1 MDKLPDKYKPA
12 DFESDIYNFW
22 LEKGYFHSEISSE
35 KKPYSIVIPPPNITG
50 YLHVG
55 HALNNSLQDIM
66 IRYARMKGFAACW
79 FPGTDHAG
87 IATQNV
93 VEKELGKSGV
103 TRFMLGREKFVEKV
117 WEWRGQYGSRI
128 ISQLKSLGCSCDW
141 DRLRFTFDDDYVK
154 SVNHEFVTLY
164 NAGLIYRGNYIVNWC
179 PRCLTAVSD
188 IEVEHKEKKGNLWDI
203 RYPLIVEETGL
214 PSKTEFITVST
225 TRPET
230 MLGDTAVAVNPT
242 DKRYKKYLG
251 RNVFLPLTGRFI
263 PVIEDNYVDKAF
275 GTGAVKVT
283 PAHDPNDF
291 EMGQRHGL
299 DKINIMTDDA
309 LMNENAGIYKGL
321 ERYTARE
328 KVLEDLESQGFLAS
342 RKEHTSSLGI
352 CSRCDT
358 VVEPRISLQWFV
370 SMKTLAEPAILAVKD
385 GRVKFVP
392 KKWEKLYF
400 NWMENIRDWCISRQL
415 WWGHRIP
422 VWYCAK
428 CNEMIV
434 TELTPQACKCGS
446 TDLRQDEDVLDT
458 WFSSN
463 LWPFA
468 MMKWPQKTAELDYF
482 FPTNVLITG
491 HDIIFFWVARM
502 IMMSLYFMKEVP
514 FKEVFINPLVN
525 DISGQKM
532 SKSKGNVIDPMTII
546 DKNGADVLRFT
557 LASLTTPGKNML
569 LGEDKI
575 EGSRNFAN
583 KLWNASKFVIANIQ
597 GADVINMDPNN
608 LALNH
613 WDKWILSKL
622 AKTIK
627 SLERYLEKYSI
638 SFACKCLTD
647 FFWNDYCDWYI
658 ESAKSRIY
666 EKKYSDDK
674 SRISVV
680 SVPDDTTVKSGDHQ
694 TTITGPGNSGTG
706 SPGTE
711 SVGSI
716 MEPGNNS
723 PGAELGG
730 NITGP
735 GSNSMAGPGT
745 GSRVGEPG
753 DSGKTKDRQAAI
765 FVLWYVLERYLKIL
779 HPFMPFVTEKIW
791 QSIPHEGE
799 SIIVSEF
806 PGLKS
811 RILDK
816 TDNSIENELLKIFN
830 VISEIRKIR
839 SELKINPASRISV
852 YINPADTL
860 FAKILQSNSGYIK
873 DLAKLS
879 EMIIGRPVDNK
890 GFIKTLRDE
899 NEIFVYILD
908 AVDIELEIKR
918 IINEIRKVMQEKD
931 KSSAKIEN
939 PQFLDKAPK
948 DIIKKEKLKLGQ
960 ALKIIQSLEEQLR
973 LLQSIK

>member
-1 MDKLPDKYKPA
+1 MDKLPDKYNPA
-12 DFESDIYNFW
+12 DFESDIYNSW
-22 LEKGYFHSEISSE
+22 LEKGYFHSEVSAK
-35 KKPYSIVIPPPNITG
+35 KKPYSIVIPPPNVTG

-55 HALNNSLQDIM
+55 HALNNSLQDIL

-93 VEKELGKSGV
+93 VEKELNKNGI
-103 TRFMLGREKFVEKV
+103 TRFTLGREKFIEKV
-117 WEWRGQYGSRI
+117 WEWRSRYGSGI
-128 ISQLKSLGCSCDW
+128 ISQLKALGCSCDW
-141 DRLRFTFDDDYVK
+141 ERLRFTFDDDYVK

-164 NAGLIYRGNYIVNWC
+164 NDGLIYRGNYMVNWC

-203 RYPLIVEETGL
+203 KYPLIVEETGL

-230 MLGDTAVAVNPT
+230 MLGDTAVAVNPS

-251 RNVFLPLTGRFI
+251 RKVFLPLVDRLI
-263 PVIEDNYVDKAF
+263 PIIEDDYVDKDF

-291 EMGQRHGL
+291 EMGQRHNL
-299 DKINIMTDDA
+299 NKINVMTDDA
-309 LMNENAGIYKGL
+309 VMNENAGRYKGL
-321 ERYTARE
+321 ERYEARK
-328 KVLEDLESQGFLAS
+328 KVLEDLESLGYLGS
-342 RKEHTSSLGI
+342 KKDHISSVGM

-358 VVEPRISLQWFV
+358 VIEPRISLQWFV
-370 SMKTLAEPAILAVKD
+370 SMKALAEPAIKAVQE

-392 KKWEKLYF
+392 KKWEKLYY

-422 VWYCAK
+422 VWYCTK
-428 CNEMIV
+428 CSEMIV
-434 TELTPQACKCGS
+434 TESLPKVCKCGS
-446 TDLRQDEDVLDT
+446 TGFRQDEDVLDT

-468 MMKWPQKTAELDYF
+468 VMRWPQKTAELDYF
-482 FPTNVLITG
+482 FPTSVLITG

-514 FKEVFINPLVN
+514 FKEVFISPLVT
-525 DISGQKM
+525 DIHGRKM
-532 SKSKGNVIDPMTII
+532 SKSKGNVIDPMSII

-557 LASLTTPGKNML
+557 LASLTSPGKNML

-583 KLWNASKFVIANIQ
+583 KLWNASKFVTANIQ
-597 GADVINMDPNN
+597 GVNVIETDPKT
-608 LALNH
+608 LTLNP
-613 WDKWILSKL
+613 WDKWILSKF
-622 AKTIK
+622 AKTVK
-627 SLERYLEKYSI
+627 SLEKYLEKYSI

-666 EKKYSDDK
+666 EKKYNDDK
-674 SRISVV
+674 DGGSAA
-680 SVPDDTTVKSGDHQ
+680 TEFG
-694 TTITGPGNSGTG
+694 ITDK
-706 SPGTE
+706 
-711 SVGSI
+711 
-716 MEPGNNS
+716 
-723 PGAELGG
+723 A
-730 NITGP
+730 
-735 GSNSMAGPGT
+735 
-745 GSRVGEPG
+745 
-753 DSGKTKDRQAAI
+753 KDRQAAQ

-779 HPFMPFVTEKIW
+779 HPFMPFITEKIW

-799 SIIVSEF
+799 SIIIAKF
-806 PGLKS
+806 PEIKS

-816 TDNSIENELLKIFN
+816 TDNVVENELLKIFN
-830 VISEIRKIR
+830 LISEIRKIR
-839 SELKINPASRISV
+839 SELKINPAVRVKV
-852 YINPADTL
+852 YLNPADIL
-860 FAKILQSNSGYIK
+860 FEKNVKDNAGYIK
-873 DLAKLS
+873 DLAKLQ
-879 EMIIGRPVDNK
+879 EIVIGRPADNK
-890 GFIKTLRDE
+890 GFIKSIKDE

-908 AVDIELEIKR
+908 AIDIELELNR
-918 IINEIRKVMQEKD
+918 INNEIRKIIQEKD
-931 KSSAKIEN
+931 KSSAKLEN

-948 DIIKKEKLKLGQ
+948 DIINKEKSKLSQ
-960 ALKIIQSLEEQLR
+960 ALKIIESLQEQLS